1 MNRRN
6 ILHLLP
12 LLGAGLAA
20 FPEKGRARGKRPR
33 ELGLVY
39 LDGIRA
45 GIRKIRETESENLL
59 RAAEAIARV
68 RKNGGNCFCQWE
80 TGHSFDGDLFPG
92 RHGDT
97 DLFLLGYTMA
107 KPSVAPKSG
116 DLLLINVIRQPLDD
130 PRGKGLFVIGGPN
143 PWGADTIQR
152 DQLTEANRALTI
164 RAHSDIWIEFHYTPY
179 GALVPLPKE
188 EVPLGPTTAA
198 YGMVTYWAMVADA
211 ARLLS
216 RDSFSVA
223 VKGDEPPLSG
233 NAKRMNTEKPLGG
246 QYFEES
252 LRQLDRIGEE
262 MGVIRRITRAIADTL
277 SAKGKLYV
285 YSGRRESLA
294 GEANQKRGG
303 LALINTTSADDS
315 KFAGTAKDFM
325 IMGIYQPDDATD
337 LKMLDT
343 YRSLGMKIASIGPV
357 TRDGKTPPGRSVP
370 NETDFHLGWMT
381 DTYGLFA
388 LPGMSRKICPTS
400 GLLVNILFWT
410 TMVQLAEEIM
420 RYTGN
425 TPAVLSTGAVVGGAE
440 QRKRAAELVKT
451 RGY

>member
-6 ILHLLP
+6 ALQLLS

-20 FPEKGRARGKRPR
+20 IPEAGYARGKRPR
-33 ELGLVY
+33 ELGLIY

-59 RAAEAIARV
+59 RAAAAIAKV
-68 RKNGGNCFCQWE
+68 RKSGGNCFCQWE

-97 DLFLLGYTMA
+97 DLFMLGYTMA
-107 KPSVAPKSG
+107 KPAVAPKSG
-116 DLLLINVIRQPLDD
+116 DLLLVNVIRQPLDD

-143 PWGADTIQR
+143 PWGADTVQR
-152 DQLTEANRALTI
+152 DQLTEANKALTI

-188 EVPLGPTTAA
+188 EIPLGPTTAA

-211 ARLLS
+211 ARLLA
-216 RDSFSVA
+216 RDGSPIA
-223 VKGDEPPLSG
+223 VKGDEPRLVD
-233 NAKRMNTEKPLGG
+233 NANRVSPEKPLGG

-252 LRQLDRIGEE
+252 LRQIGRIEEE
-262 MGVIRRITRAIADTL
+262 MGVIRRVTRAIADTI

-285 YSGRRESLA
+285 YSGHREALA

-303 LALINTTSADDS
+303 LALINTTSPEDA
-315 KFAGTAKDFM
+315 KFAGTAQDFM

-337 LKMLDT
+337 LKMLDKF
-343 YRSLGMKIASIGPV
+343 RGLGMKIASIGPV
-357 TRDGKTPPGRSVP
+357 TRDGKTPPGRSIP
-370 NETDFHLGWMT
+370 NEADFHLGWMM

-388 LPGMSRKICPTS
+388 LPGVDRKICPTS
-400 GLLVNILFWT
+400 GLLVNVMFWT

-425 TPAVLSTGAVVGGAE
+425 APAVLSTGAVVGGAE
-440 QRKRAAELVKT
+440 QRKRAAELVKA